1 MLSFPFCYRKYKLC
15 ICITFLMLQC
25 SGQTGFRLV
34 ALLCNVLFLL
44 LTIFVKTYELILCLE
59 IPFLNTNRKES
70 ACLSLLNPPY
80 YCYWWAKGE
89 CGTTPNGSRGR
100 SFSCTCSLDVDHIL
114 SYSFSM
120 WFSFVQSRLEF
131 IQITVFLFDSVAA
144 LQAAIFKCLVVRFQR
159 SYVPPV
165 TVDISYFFL
174 FFIVFKT
181 DISL

>member
-1 MLSFPFCYRKYKLC
+1 
-15 ICITFLMLQC
+15 
-25 SGQTGFRLV
+25 
-34 ALLCNVLFLL
+34 
-44 LTIFVKTYELILCLE
+44 
-59 IPFLNTNRKES
+59 
-70 ACLSLLNPPY
+70 
-80 YCYWWAKGE
+80 
-89 CGTTPNGSRGR
+89 
-100 SFSCTCSLDVDHIL
+100 
-114 SYSFSM
+114 M